1 MESSPEETGN
11 GCDLDIVPAFSK
23 IKTANK
29 HAENTSVVFL
39 NRHRAARI
47 FLLKITRQ
55 GVIHIYEKLHAY

>member
-47 FLLKITRQ
+47 FLLKITR
-55 GVIHIYEKLHAY
+55 